1 MAMKIGDLSQKTTV
15 PTKTIRYYEDIGI
28 LPKPERSDN
37 GYRKYDDEA
46 VARLRFIREAQA
58 SGLTLTEIASI
69 VDLRGRGEETC
80 DHVVG
85 LLERHLED
93 LVVHIADLERTR
105 DQLTA
110 MTKRA
115 KRLDP
120 ADCTDPNRCQTISHD
135 VGVKRGSRASHLHEA
150 PHRHTHA

>member
-93 LVVHIADLERTR
+93 LVVHLPDLARTR
-105 DQLTA
+105 
-110 MTKRA
+110 
-115 KRLDP
+115 
-120 ADCTDPNRCQTISHD
+120 
-135 VGVKRGSRASHLHEA
+135 
-150 PHRHTHA
+150 